1 MLDKHRD
8 EVEQGVVDVVG
19 VNWGEK
25 LLREERVGAEERLRE
40 SVEVGEVEIVAD
52 RQRETEEQ

>member
-19 VNWGEK
+19 VNWEEK

-52 RQRETEEQ
+52 RQRETEEH